1 MTDLFLPSV
10 LADFGTKV
18 EKFKLGVEAAVPYGK
33 LVTKQLILDLGVSLG
48 INVTAHVTAENCR
61 MMKNVIS
68 GVMYLTF
75 TNPEPNML
83 RFVTE
88 ERRKGWEFE
97 SNLTFSPMGKSR
109 NNTRYTCF
117 TVKD

>member
-1 MTDLFLPSV
+1 MGQSENRSCIQSCFHSI
-10 LADFGTKV
+10 FSC
-18 EKFKLGVEAAVPYGK
+18 GK
-33 LVTKQLILDLGVSLG
+33 LSEKGLEIVSVFTHRCFGSQKCNSFLKLT
-48 INVTAHVTAENCR
+48 IAENCR

-88 ERRKGWEFE
+88 ERRKGWKFE
-97 SNLTFSPMGKSR
+97 SNLTFSPVGKLR
-109 NNTRYTCF
+109 KRHN
-117 TVKD
+117 

>member
-1 MTDLFLPSV
+1 
-10 LADFGTKV
+10 
-18 EKFKLGVEAAVPYGK
+18 
-33 LVTKQLILDLGVSLG
+33 
-48 INVTAHVTAENCR
+48 

-88 ERRKGWEFE
+88 ERRKGWKFE
-97 SNLTFSPMGKSR
+97 SNLTFSPMGNLLKSVTIRDGTR
-109 NNTRYTCF
+109 NVYKLYIQSQDSWRSGIS
-117 TVKD
+117 